1 MKEEFK
7 FLTDT
12 QRQDFNQT
20 LFDMQEEIQIDAG
33 SCTMIAPMVSIP
45 GNFCLTAER
54 IHFAPVHSKLYENEI
69 FSFDIDKLR
78 MLLLRR
84 YQHADIAIE
93 FVAKRDDEKIED
105 ELQCFGQLT
114 TR

>member
-1 MKEEFK
+1 M
-7 FLTDT
+7 
-12 QRQDFNQT
+12 
-20 LFDMQEEIQIDAG
+20 
-33 SCTMIAPMVSIP
+33 
-45 GNFCLTAER
+45 
-54 IHFAPVHSKLYENEI
+54 
-69 FSFDIDKLR
+69 FSFEIDKLR

-114 TR
+114 TREVIYIVFRDADTK